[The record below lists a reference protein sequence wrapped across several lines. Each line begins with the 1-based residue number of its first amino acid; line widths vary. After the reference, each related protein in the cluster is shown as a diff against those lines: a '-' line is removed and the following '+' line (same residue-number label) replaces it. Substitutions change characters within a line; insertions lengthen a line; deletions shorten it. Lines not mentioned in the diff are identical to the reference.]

1 MENKKIGIIV
11 GSIRKDAYTKKLA
24 DFLIANTPS
33 GYQLEK
39 IEIAN
44 LPLYNQDYDEAN
56 EPENYSV
63 FRNKVIGMTGIIFIT
78 PEHNRS
84 VPAALKNALDVGSR
98 PYGKSVWNNKP
109 AMVISSSVSGISGF
123 GANHHLRQTLTFLN
137 MPAMQ
142 QPEIYLANVQDYF
155 NEKGELVKE
164 ESAKFLLDGLKS
176 YIDFTEKFLK

>member
-39 IEIAN
+39 IEIAD

-63 FRNKVIGMTGIIFIT
+63 FRNKVKGMNGIIFIT

-109 AMVISSSVSGISGF
+109 AMIISSSISGISGF

-137 MPAMQ
+137 MPTMQ
-142 QPEIYLANVQDYF
+142 QPEIYLANVQEYF

-164 ESAKFLLDGLKS
+164 DSAKFLKDGLKS